1 MERGRV
7 EKVEGEGMN
16 VCVAD
21 GKIKIGVCRIPQRK
35 KLCLCVE
42 EENTIHVYG
51 TFINQA
57 SATAFM
63 DYLIKFVD
71 AKEGGGSN
79 E

>member
-1 MERGRV
+1 
-7 EKVEGEGMN
+7 MN
-16 VCVAD
+16 VGVTD

-35 KLCLCVE
+35 KLCLCVIE
-42 EENTIHVYG
+42 DNKVNVYG

-57 SATAFM
+57 SAAAFM
-63 DYLIKFVD
+63 DYLFKFVD